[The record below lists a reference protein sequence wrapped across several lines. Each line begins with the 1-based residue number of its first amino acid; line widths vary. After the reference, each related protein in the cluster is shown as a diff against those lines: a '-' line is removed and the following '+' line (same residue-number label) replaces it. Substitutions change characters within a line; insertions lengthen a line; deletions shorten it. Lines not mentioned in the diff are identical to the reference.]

1 MLYAALI
8 KLKTFL
14 AAAFSG
20 AALLCIYWS
29 ILVPAALLHR
39 FFYGDFLGLRRPV
52 GGPRLRR
59 REKVFSP
66 SDFEKM
72 W

>member
-1 MLYAALI
+1 MLYAALL

-20 AALLCIYWS
+20 AALFCIYWAV
-29 ILVPAALLHR
+29 LVPAALLHR
-39 FFYGDFLGLRRPV
+39 AVHGDFLGLRRPA